1 MQRLLLNTIGDDGA
15 LQNNTIGDDGAKVL
29 AEGMHHCNHQGI
41 ALVIMMVLRPSLRV
55 RSINCNNLQT
65 CTES

>member
-15 LQNNTIGDDGAKVL
+15 LRNNTIGDDGAKVL
-29 AEGMHHCNHQGI
+29 AEGMHHCNHLNIQGI

-55 RSINCNNLQT
+55 RSIAIT
-65 CTES
+65 CRH